1 MHLDAHQHFWK
12 YDAAEYPW
20 IPPGSP
26 LHRDWLPGD
35 LAPLLRAAGLDG
47 CIAVQARQ
55 TLEESRWLLAL
66 ADAHPIIR
74 GVVGWADLRSD
85 RVEEE
90 LAPLAAHPRFKG
102 VRHVAQDE
110 PDDGFLARPEF
121 IRGVR
126 KLAAFGLR
134 YDLLIFPRQLPAAIT
149 LVDAAPDVAFVLD
162 HLAKPAIRDGAREP
176 WLGNFRE
183 LARRPNVCCKVSGLV
198 TEARQDWRGEDL
210 RPYLDA
216 AFAAFGPRRLMFGSD
231 WPVCRLAA
239 EYAEVVRL
247 VTDYLA
253 PLPAADRGAV
263 LGGTAAA
270 LYGVTAPNA

>member
-1 MHLDAHQHFWK
+1 MRLDAHQHFWK

-26 LHRDWLPGD
+26 LHRDWLPED
-35 LAPLLRAAGLDG
+35 LAPLLRATGLDG

-74 GVVGWADLRSD
+74 GVVGWADLRGD
-85 RVEEE
+85 RAQEE
-90 LAPLAAHPRFKG
+90 LAALAVHPRFKG

-121 IRGVR
+121 VRGVR
-126 KLAAFGLR
+126 KLAGLGLR
-134 YDLLIFPRQLPAAIT
+134 YDLLIYPRQLRAAIA
-149 LVDAAPDVAFVLD
+149 LVDAAPEVAFVLD

-176 WLGNFRE
+176 WLADFRE
-183 LARRPNVCCKVSGLV
+183 LARRPHVCCKVSGLV
-198 TEARQDWRGEDL
+198 TEARRDWRAEDF

-216 AFAAFGPRRLMFGSD
+216 AFEAFGPGRLMFGSD

-239 EYAEVVRL
+239 EYAEVVGL
-247 VTDYLA
+247 AADYIA
-253 PLPAADRGAV
+253 TLPAADRAAV
-263 LGGTAAA
+263 LGGTAARF
-270 LYGVTAPNA
+270 YGVGG